1 MTIPKAAKHPH
12 KIVMHGDA
20 RIDDYYWLRDDERS
34 RPEVLEYLR
43 QENDYCQ
50 QQLAPLK
57 TLEETLYNEMVARI
71 PPRDHSVP
79 YLKNDYLY
87 QQRFEAGGEYPIW
100 YRARQKAQG
109 EPRWTCLIDC
119 NQRAEQHPFYSLG
132 ALDITTDNRL
142 MAVAEDF
149 LSRRQYEI
157 RLFDLQQNHWFPEVL
172 SGVSPSLIWANDG
185 RTLYYV
191 RQDPETLLPWQVWRH
206 KAGTPIE
213 EDQLV
218 YQEDDDSFYVS
229 LGKTTSED
237 YIEIIIDS
245 TTTSEIWLVDAGDP
259 HAIPEC
265 FLARREDHEYGL
277 DHYQQQFYIRSN
289 AEGINFALYSADES
303 HHGEADWKTVIPVR
317 EHRVLE
323 DFQVFRDWLVTEERE
338 NGLSCLSQ
346 YHRFRDE
353 QRLIQFDD
361 PTYVTWLGYNPS
373 PETSQLRYGYSSMT
387 TPATTYQLDLD
398 TGERQTLK
406 QSTVKGFVADKYHSE
421 YLWLTMEDGCQVPVS
436 LVYRKDLFSQAENPL
451 LVYGYG
457 AYGSS
462 MDADFSSSRLSL
474 LDRGFVYALVHIRGG
489 GELGQ
494 AWYDDGR
501 LANKQHSFSDFIQAT
516 RQLLARGYGNPQHCY
531 AMGGSAGGLLMGA
544 IANQAPELYQG
555 IVAQV
560 PFVDVVTTMLD
571 ESIPLTTGEYD
582 EWGNPQQAD
591 SYAIIRAYSPYD
603 NVVAQ
608 AYPHMLVT
616 TGLYDSQVQYWEPA
630 KWVAK
635 LRDIKTDN
643 NLLLLWTDLD
653 AGHGGKS
660 GRFKAYEDTA
670 MESAFLIALAENLLP
685 PVGDQG

>member
-12 KIVMHGDA
+12 TMLLHGDT
-20 RIDDYYWLRDDERS
+20 RTDDYYWLRDDERS
-34 RPEVLEYLR
+34 RPEVLDYLQ

-57 TLEETLYNEMVARI
+57 ALEETLYQEMVARI
-71 PPRDHSVP
+71 PPKDHSVP
-79 YLKNDYLY
+79 YLKNGFLY
-87 QQRFEAGGEYPIW
+87 QQRFEAGGEYPLW
-100 YRARQKAQG
+100 YRARETATG
-109 EPRWTCLIDC
+109 EPRWQCLIDC
-119 NQRAEQHPFYSLG
+119 NKRAENHPFYSLG

-157 RLFDLQQNHWFPEVL
+157 RLYDLHEDRWYPEVL
-172 SGVSPSLIWANDG
+172 EGVSPSLMWANDG
-185 RTLYYV
+185 RTLFYV

-206 KAGTPIE
+206 EAGTPVDH
-213 EDQLV
+213 DQLV
-218 YQEDDDSFYVS
+218 YQEEDDSFYVS

-245 TTTSEIWLVDAGDP
+245 TTTSEIWLVDASHPQAD
-259 HAIPEC
+259 PEC
-265 FLARREDHEYGL
+265 FLPRREGHEYGL

-289 AEGINFALYSADES
+289 AAGINFALYSAEQSQRDET
-303 HHGEADWKTVIPVR
+303 HWKTLIPVR

-353 QRLIQFDD
+353 QRLISFDD

-398 TGERQTLK
+398 SGERKTLK
-406 QSTVKGFVADKYHSE
+406 QSTVKGFSAEKYHSE
-421 YLWLTMEDGCQVPVS
+421 YLWLTMDDDCQVPVS
-436 LVYRKDLFSQAENPL
+436 LVYRKDLFRHGENPL

-474 LDRGFVYALVHIRGG
+474 LDRGFVYALIHIRGG

-494 AWYDDGR
+494 AWYDAGR
-501 LANKQHSFSDFIQAT
+501 LANKQHSFSDFIQST
-516 RQLLARGYGNPQHCY
+516 RQLVDRGYGRPQHCY

-544 IANQAPELYQG
+544 VVNQAPELYHG
-555 IVAQV
+555 VVAQV

-603 NVVAQ
+603 NVAAQ
-608 AYPHMLVT
+608 DYPHMLVT
-616 TGLYDSQVQYWEPA
+616 TGLHDSQVQYWEPA

-635 LRDIKTDN
+635 LRDSKTDN
-643 NLLLLWTDLD
+643 NLLLLWTDLE

-670 MESAFLIALAENLLP
+670 MESAFLIALAEGKLP
-685 PVGDQG
+685 PAEHQG

>member
-12 KIVMHGDA
+12 TMTLHGETRTDN
-20 RIDDYYWLRDDERS
+20 YYWLRDDERS
-34 RPEVLEYLR
+34 RPEVLDYLR

-50 QQLAPLK
+50 QQLSAVK
-57 TLEETLYNEMVARI
+57 DLEKRLYQEMVARI
-71 PPRDHSVP
+71 PPKDHSVP
-79 YLKNDYLY
+79 YLKNGFLY
-87 QQRFEAGGEYPIW
+87 QQRFAAGGEYPAW
-100 YRARQKAQG
+100 FRARQNGSADPQW
-109 EPRWTCLIDC
+109 ECLIDC
-119 NQRAEQHPFYSLG
+119 NKRAEQHPYYSLG

-157 RLFDLQQNHWFPEVL
+157 RLYSLADNHWFPEVL
-172 SGVSPSLIWANDG
+172 TGVSPSLVWANDG
-185 RTLYYV
+185 RTLFYV
-191 RQDPETLLPWQVWRH
+191 RQDPDTLLPWQVWRH
-206 KAGTPIE
+206 IAGTAVDQ
-213 EDQLV
+213 DQLV
-218 YQEDDDSFYVS
+218 YQENDDSFYVS

-237 YIEIIIDS
+237 FIEIIIDS
-245 TTTSEIWLVDAGDP
+245 TTSTEVWLVNASEP
-259 HAIPEC
+259 QSAPEC
-265 FLARREDHEYGL
+265 FLPRREDHEYDL

-289 AEGINFALYSADES
+289 AEGINFGLYRTAES
-303 HHGEADWKTVIPVR
+303 LPEERHWQTVIPVR
-317 EHRVLE
+317 EQRVLE

-353 QRLIQFDD
+353 QRLIRFDD

-373 PETSQLRYGYSSMT
+373 PDTSELRYGYSSMT
-387 TPATTYQLDLD
+387 TPATTFQLDLD
-398 TGERQTLK
+398 SGERQILK
-406 QSTVKGFVADKYHSE
+406 QSTVKGFSAGKYHSE
-421 YLWLTMEDGCQVPVS
+421 YLWLTMDDGCEVPVS
-436 LVYRKDLFSQAENPL
+436 LVYRKDLFRPAENPL

-494 AWYDDGR
+494 AWYDGGR
-501 LANKQHSFSDFIQAT
+501 LANKQHSFSDFIQST
-516 RQLLARGYGNPQHCY
+516 RQLLARGYGNPQQCY

-544 IANQAPELYQG
+544 IVNQAAGLYHG

-560 PFVDVVTTMLD
+560 PFVDVLTTMLD

-582 EWGNPQQAD
+582 EWGNPQQAE
-591 SYAIIRAYSPYD
+591 SYAVIRSYSPYD
-603 NVVAQ
+603 NVRPA

-616 TGLYDSQVQYWEPA
+616 TGLHDSQVQYWEPA

-635 LRDIKTDN
+635 LRELKTDN
-643 NLLLLWTDLD
+643 HLLLLWTDMD

-660 GRFKAYEDTA
+660 GRFKAYHDIA
-670 MESAFLIALAENLLP
+670 MESAFLIGLAEGLLP
-685 PVGDQG
+685 PAQIQG